1 MHSRQFNLIDYL
13 SRRCECLLEAIMLR
27 RAMHRK
33 GDAERLEKR
42 RKAKP
47 GRKKARRPCGCGLN
61 PIQGELEETGSTIS
75 RCNIEVFFIV
85 VISDIYKAYIRSPN
99 RKTRP
104 ACAGRVR
111 VSFNPEVGFF

>member
-1 MHSRQFNLIDYL
+1 MHSRRFSMIDYL

-33 GDAERLEKR
+33 GDAERWEKR

-61 PIQGELEETGSTIS
+61 PIQGELEETGVTIS
-75 RCNIEVFFIV
+75 HRNIEVIFIV
-85 VISDIYKAYIRSPN
+85 VITDI
-99 RKTRP
+99 
-104 ACAGRVR
+104 
-111 VSFNPEVGFF
+111 